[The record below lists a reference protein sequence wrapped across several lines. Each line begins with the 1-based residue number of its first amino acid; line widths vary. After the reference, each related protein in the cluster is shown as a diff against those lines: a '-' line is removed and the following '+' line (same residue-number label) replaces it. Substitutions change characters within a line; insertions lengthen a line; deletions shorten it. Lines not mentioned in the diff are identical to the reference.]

1 LRLTNVIVQ
10 DRFDAFMAADDAGDN
25 LIRVDAGVVSQEGV
39 IALMGLMEDSG
50 TFTFTEA

>member
-1 LRLTNVIVQ
+1 
-10 DRFDAFMAADDAGDN
+10 MAVDDAGDN